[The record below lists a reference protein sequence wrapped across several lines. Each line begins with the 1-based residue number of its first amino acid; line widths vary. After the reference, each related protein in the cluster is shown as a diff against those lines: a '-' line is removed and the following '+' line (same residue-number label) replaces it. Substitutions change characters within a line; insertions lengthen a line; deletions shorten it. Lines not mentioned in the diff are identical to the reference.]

1 MRWSAVVGVL
11 ALAGASCGSSAGS
24 AATVPPTA
32 APTSAS
38 SSTEVDTTTTITPT
52 TTAAPGSTIRV
63 ELADGC
69 PHSIADLTDTNNTA
83 PQWVANPDS
92 AGLDTSFVPGTPT
105 AAVICRYAAHYI
117 ATVSTDVRQFV
128 GGDLFTATILDAS
141 AAAALAKSANDI
153 VPSNITSACLFG
165 QQSTRYT
172 LIVFAIP
179 GRSDVDMWL
188 KDWIGCP
195 ELSNGVRTSGE
206 LINGVGRGFLAQ
218 LDADAAPAPVPPNL

>member
-11 ALAGASCGSSAGS
+11 ALAGVGCGSSAGS
-24 AATVPPTA
+24 AATVGPTA

-38 SSTEVDTTTTITPT
+38 SSTEVDTTTT

-69 PHSIADLTDTNNTA
+69 PHSIADLHDSNNTA
-83 PQWVANPDS
+83 PLWVVNPDP

-105 AAVICRYAAHYI
+105 AAVICRYAALYI

-128 GGDLFTATILDAS
+128 GGDLFSATTLDA
-141 AAAALAKSANDI
+141 AGAAALAKSANDI
-153 VPSNITSACLFG
+153 VPSNIMSTCLAG

-172 LIVFAIP
+172 LIVFAVP
-179 GRSDVDMWL
+179 GRSDVDVWL

-206 LINGVGRGFLAQ
+206 LINGVGRGFTSQ